1 MTTPNRS
8 PARGERGRPT
18 PPDFA
23 AAMRF
28 YAGGTRPP
36 PDPQKET
43 AAGAGTPAA
52 DDGDFDNRRA
62 QHTEPAGHIQ
72 SAARLARRAP

>member
-18 PPDFA
+18 PADFA
-23 AAMRF
+23 AALAF
-28 YAGGTRPP
+28 YAGTRPP

-62 QHTEPAGHIQ
+62 QHTEPAGDIQ
-72 SAARLARRAP
+72 SPAQLAKWGPP